1 MKILFE
7 LGKLINN
14 FTPYNYDLITDN
26 KTPITPKPKYYFGKL
41 KEEQAFYIFETL
53 SKDLT
58 QCENMTRL
66 QVIYKHKEKSAGFG
80 MVEARNVI
88 KDLKNYLLDNGF
100 SYESNFLYVG
110 TQNDFHI
117 YTLNLTT
124 NENI

>member
-41 KEEQAFYIFETL
+41 KEEQAFYIFETVAKGL
-53 SKDLT
+53 NQTKG
-58 QCENMTRL
+58 MTRL

-80 MVEARNVI
+80 MTEARNVI
-88 KDLKNYLLDNGF
+88 KDLKDYLEIQGF
-100 SYESNFLYVG
+100 SYDSSFFYVG

-124 NENI
+124 NEN